1 MPIEPADKHASHS
14 ATWPLFSYQY
24 LIFCICGSEAGEING
39 GKSCRRKIFYIL
51 FFVCILFTT
60 APIFIPWWCQP
71 LFEAPFWFHTYCGL
85 KSNQPASISFLAHES
100 RQFCNTYSTLFYIY
114 IYMCVGTSWDWN
126 KLIWCKDVEQKV
138 LETLSSSIMNSTFI
152 LYNEVNFHYRD
163 ATKWWWML

>member
-14 ATWPLFSYQY
+14 ATWPLFSDQY

-51 FFVCILFTT
+51 FFFFCLHLIYYSTHFYPMMMSTIIWSSILVPYILWSKVKS
-60 APIFIPWWCQP
+60 ACQYFFSSSWIKTV
-71 LFEAPFWFHTYCGL
+71 LQYIFHTVL
-85 KSNQPASISFLAHES
+85 
-100 RQFCNTYSTLFYIY
+100 YI
-114 IYMCVGTSWDWN
+114 CVGTSWDWN
-126 KLIWCKDVEQKV
+126 KPIWCKDVEQKV